1 MCRWAAIAI
10 AALCAAPSG
19 TSARVSGTDLRQLCS
34 ASPQEC
40 LGYVRAVADLVAQ
53 SGCPSRT
60 EVEAIAT
67 VLHYM
72 KEHPDELGND
82 AVSLV
87 HLALEEAFDCK
98 RRPLGLWDALGD

>member
-1 MCRWAAIAI
+1 
-10 AALCAAPSG
+10 
-19 TSARVSGTDLRQLCS
+19 
-34 ASPQEC
+34 
-40 LGYVRAVADLVAQ
+40 
-53 SGCPSRT
+53 
-60 EVEAIAT
+60 

>member
-1 MCRWAAIAI
+1 MCRWPTAIALC
-10 AALCAAPSG
+10 AALCATPAHA
-19 TSARVSGTDLRQLCS
+19 TTARLNGTDLL
-34 ASPQEC
+34 
-40 LGYVRAVADLVAQ
+40 AQ
-53 SGCPSRT
+53 SGCPSPT

-72 KEHPDELGND
+72 KSHPDELGND

-98 RRPLGLWDALGD
+98 RRPLGLWDALGH